1 MPLNAGSMHSCL
13 QAQAVSFCMD
23 TLPKTCHQL
32 WTWTTTQQ
40 IVVLSLLYRTCL
52 SLRHSQ
58 LLFLPN
64 LRKAGIKPNKTQSL
78 YFTPRHKPLII
89 ISMPHQMLYR
99 LNRRYERRTACSDTF
114 SQLHVS
120 EMGLSEISVIFR
132 LAVCFFT
139 LSYKHILISSLIALL
154 AYRLSENQQ
163 SL

>member
-1 MPLNAGSMHSCL
+1 MSLNDGSMHSCL

-23 TLPKTCHQL
+23 TLPKTCLQL

-78 YFTPRHKPLII
+78 YFIPRHKPLII
-89 ISMPHQMLYR
+89 TSIPDQMLYR
-99 LNRRYERRTACSDTF
+99 LNRKDERRTACSDTF
-114 SQLHVS
+114 SQPHVP
-120 EMGLSEISVIFR
+120 EMGLPEISVIFR
-132 LAVCFFT
+132 LAVCF
-139 LSYKHILISSLIALL
+139 SHSHINT
-154 AYRLSENQQ
+154 Y
-163 SL
+163 